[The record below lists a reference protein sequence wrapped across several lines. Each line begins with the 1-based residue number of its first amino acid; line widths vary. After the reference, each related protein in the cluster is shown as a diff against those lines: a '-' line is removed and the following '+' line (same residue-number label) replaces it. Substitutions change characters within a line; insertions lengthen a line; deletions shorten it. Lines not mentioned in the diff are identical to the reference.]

1 MAHLRRYLLSKY
13 RKTHINEN
21 PNGGSPLL
29 GFFLGGALVSA
40 RLRRLPEQEVHQP
53 SNRAPTAQKC
63 TIYFVG
69 AAETAAPPGSA
80 PTAQK
85 CTIYLVGA
93 AETAAP
99 PGRHQPSKNCT
110 NRANHKRLCWGAW
123 VWQGCHTLLQL
134 LALMR
139 FEPVLAPTGVCHE
152 RHVQRIGVLHL
163 FDNNLFYTLLLLRQD
178 GEVEFVVHLQ
188 NHP

>member
-1 MAHLRRYLLSKY
+1 MKIPTEVRLCWD
-13 RKTHINEN
+13 
-21 PNGGSPLL
+21 
-29 GFFLGGALVSA
+29 FFLGGALVS
-40 RLRRLPEQEVHQP
+40 
-53 SNRAPTAQKC
+53 SAPTAQKC

-80 PTAQK
+80 PTEQK
-85 CTIYLVGA
+85 CTIYFVGA

-99 PGRHQPSKNCT
+99 PGRHQPRKHCT

-139 FEPVLAPTGVCHE
+139 FEPVLAPTRVSHE

-188 NHP
+188 NHF

>member
-1 MAHLRRYLLSKY
+1 MAHLRRCLLSKY
-13 RKTHINEN
+13 LKTHINEN

-53 SNRAPTAQKC
+53 RRNAPFTLLVQQRLLHPL
-63 TIYFVG
+63 
-69 AAETAAPPGSA
+69 EAPR
-80 PTAQK
+80 K
-85 CTIYLVGA
+85 H
-93 AETAAP
+93 
-99 PGRHQPSKNCT
+99 RT

-139 FEPVLAPTGVCHE
+139 FKPVLAPTRVSHE

-188 NHP
+188 NHL

>member
-1 MAHLRRYLLSKY
+1 MKIPTEVRLCWD
-13 RKTHINEN
+13 
-21 PNGGSPLL
+21 
-29 GFFLGGALVSA
+29 FFLWGALVS
-40 RLRRLPEQEVHQP
+40 
-53 SNRAPTAQKC
+53 SAPTAQKC
-63 TIYFVG
+63 IVYFVG

-85 CTIYLVGA
+85 CIVYFVSA

-99 PGRHQPSKNCT
+99 PGRHQPRKKCT

-139 FEPVLAPTGVCHE
+139 FEPVLAPTRVSHE
-152 RHVQRIGVLHL
+152 RHMQRIGILHL
-163 FDNNLFYTLLLLRQD
+163 FNNNLFYTLLLLRQD

-188 NHP
+188 NHL

>member
-1 MAHLRRYLLSKY
+1 MAHLRRCLLSKY
-13 RKTHINEN
+13 LKTHINEN

-29 GFFLGGALVSA
+29 GFFLGGALVS
-40 RLRRLPEQEVHQP
+40 
-53 SNRAPTAQKC
+53 SAPTAQKC

-85 CTIYLVGA
+85 CIVYFVGA

-99 PGRHQPSKNCT
+99 PGRHQLRKNCT

-123 VWQGCHTLLQL
+123 VWQGCHTLLQTY
-134 LALMR
+134 LMR
-139 FEPVLAPTGVCHE
+139 FKPVLAPTRVSHE

>member
-1 MAHLRRYLLSKY
+1 MAHLRRCLLSKY
-13 RKTHINEN
+13 QKTHINEN

-53 SNRAPTAQKC
+53 SRNASFTL
-63 TIYFVG
+63 
-69 AAETAAPPGSA
+69 
-80 PTAQK
+80 
-85 CTIYLVGA
+85 LVQQRLLHPL
-93 AETAAP
+93 EV
-99 PGRHQPSKNCT
+99 HQPRKHRT

-139 FEPVLAPTGVCHE
+139 FEPVLAPTRVSHE

-188 NHP
+188 NHF

>member
-1 MAHLRRYLLSKY
+1 MAHLRRCLLSKY
-13 RKTHINEN
+13 LKTHINEN

-53 SNRAPTAQKC
+53 RRNAPFTL
-63 TIYFVG
+63 
-69 AAETAAPPGSA
+69 
-80 PTAQK
+80 
-85 CTIYLVGA
+85 LVQQRLLHPL
-93 AETAAP
+93 EV
-99 PGRHQPSKNCT
+99 HQPRKHCT

-139 FEPVLAPTGVCHE
+139 FEPVLAPTRVSHE

-188 NHP
+188 NHL

>member
-1 MAHLRRYLLSKY
+1 MKIPTEVRLCWD
-13 RKTHINEN
+13 
-21 PNGGSPLL
+21 
-29 GFFLGGALVSA
+29 FFLGGALVS
-40 RLRRLPEQEVHQP
+40 
-53 SNRAPTAQKC
+53 SAPTEQKC

-80 PTAQK
+80 PTVQK
-85 CTIYLVGA
+85 CTIYFVGA

-99 PGRHQPSKNCT
+99 PGSAPTVQALHQPS
-110 NRANHKRLCWGAW
+110 NHKRLCWGAW

-139 FEPVLAPTGVCHE
+139 FEPVLAPTRVSHE
-152 RHVQRIGVLHL
+152 WHVQRIGVLHL

-188 NHP
+188 NHL

>member
-1 MAHLRRYLLSKY
+1 MAHLRRCLLSKY
-13 RKTHINEN
+13 QKTHINEN

-29 GFFLGGALVSA
+29 GFFFRGCTCLKCTNRAIVHQPRRNAPFTLLVQQ
-40 RLRRLPEQEVHQP
+40 RLLHPLEVHQP
-53 SNRAPTAQKC
+53 RK
-63 TIYFVG
+63 
-69 AAETAAPPGSA
+69 
-80 PTAQK
+80 
-85 CTIYLVGA
+85 
-93 AETAAP
+93 
-99 PGRHQPSKNCT
+99 HCT

-139 FEPVLAPTGVCHE
+139 FEPVLAPTRVSHE

-188 NHP
+188 NHL

>member
-1 MAHLRRYLLSKY
+1 MHHLLVGAAE
-13 RKTHINEN
+13 TAA
-21 PNGGSPLL
+21 PPGS
-29 GFFLGGALVSA
+29 
-40 RLRRLPEQEVHQP
+40 
-53 SNRAPTAQKC
+53 APTAQKC

-69 AAETAAPPGSA
+69 AAETAAPPGRHQSRRNASFTLLVQQRLLHPLEGTNRASTA
-80 PTAQK
+80 PTAL
-85 CTIYLVGA
+85 TIRGYVG
-93 AETAAP
+93 
-99 PGRHQPSKNCT
+99 
-110 NRANHKRLCWGAW
+110 GAW

-139 FEPVLAPTGVCHE
+139 FKPVLAPTRVSHE

-188 NHP
+188 NHL

>member
-1 MAHLRRYLLSKY
+1 MAHLRRCLLSKY
-13 RKTHINEN
+13 QKTHINEN

-29 GFFLGGALVSA
+29 GFFLGGALVS
-40 RLRRLPEQEVHQP
+40 
-53 SNRAPTAQKC
+53 SAPTAQKC

-85 CTIYLVGA
+85 
-93 AETAAP
+93 
-99 PGRHQPSKNCT
+99 CT

-139 FEPVLAPTGVCHE
+139 FEPVIAPTRVSHE

-188 NHP
+188 NHL

>member
-1 MAHLRRYLLSKY
+1 MKIPTEVRLCWD
-13 RKTHINEN
+13 
-21 PNGGSPLL
+21 
-29 GFFLGGALVSA
+29 FFLGGALVSSA
-40 RLRRLPEQEVHQP
+40 PTEQSCTNRAIVHQP

-63 TIYFVG
+63 IV
-69 AAETAAPPGSA
+69 
-80 PTAQK
+80 
-85 CTIYLVGA
+85 YLVGA

-99 PGRHQPSKNCT
+99 PGRHQLRKHCT

-139 FEPVLAPTGVCHE
+139 FEPVLAPTRVSHE

-188 NHP
+188 NHL

>member
-1 MAHLRRYLLSKY
+1 MAHLRRCLLSKY
-13 RKTHINEN
+13 LKTHINEN

-29 GFFLGGALVSA
+29 GFFFRGCSCLKCTN
-40 RLRRLPEQEVHQP
+40 RPEVHQP
-53 SNRAPTAQKC
+53 RRNAPFTLLVQQRLLHPLEGTNRAEMHHLLCWCSRDCC
-63 TIYFVG
+63 TPWK
-69 AAETAAPPGSA
+69 AP
-80 PTAQK
+80 
-85 CTIYLVGA
+85 
-93 AETAAP
+93 
-99 PGRHQPSKNCT
+99 RKNCT

-139 FEPVLAPTGVCHE
+139 FKPVLAPTRVSHE

-188 NHP
+188 NHL

>member
-1 MAHLRRYLLSKY
+1 MKIPTEVRLCWD
-13 RKTHINEN
+13 
-21 PNGGSPLL
+21 
-29 GFFLGGALVSA
+29 FFLGGALVSSA
-40 RLRRLPEQEVHQP
+40 PTEQELHQPSRNASFTWLVQQRLLHPLEVHQP
-53 SNRAPTAQKC
+53 RRNASFTL
-63 TIYFVG
+63 
-69 AAETAAPPGSA
+69 
-80 PTAQK
+80 
-85 CTIYLVGA
+85 LVQQRLLHPL
-93 AETAAP
+93 EV
-99 PGRHQPSKNCT
+99 HQSSKNCT

-152 RHVQRIGVLHL
+152 RHVQRICVLHF

-188 NHP
+188 NHL

>member
-1 MAHLRRYLLSKY
+1 MAHQRRCLLSKY
-13 RKTHINEN
+13 LKTHINEN

-29 GFFLGGALVSA
+29 GFFFRGCSCLNCTNRAEMHQPRRNAPFTLLVQQ
-40 RLRRLPEQEVHQP
+40 RLLHPLEVHQP
-53 SNRAPTAQKC
+53 R
-63 TIYFVG
+63 
-69 AAETAAPPGSA
+69 
-80 PTAQK
+80 
-85 CTIYLVGA
+85 
-93 AETAAP
+93 
-99 PGRHQPSKNCT
+99 KNCT
-110 NRANHKRLCWGAW
+110 NRANHKRLSWGAW

-139 FEPVLAPTGVCHE
+139 FEPVLAPTRVSHE

-188 NHP
+188 NHL

>member
-1 MAHLRRYLLSKY
+1 MAHLRRCLLSKY
-13 RKTHINEN
+13 LKTHINEN

-29 GFFLGGALVSA
+29 GFFLGGALVS
-40 RLRRLPEQEVHQP
+40 
-53 SNRAPTAQKC
+53 SAPTAQKC
-63 TIYFVG
+63 IVYFVG

-85 CTIYLVGA
+85 CIVYFVGA

-99 PGRHQPSKNCT
+99 PGRHQPRKKCT

-139 FEPVLAPTGVCHE
+139 FEPVLTPTRVSHE
-152 RHVQRIGVLHL
+152 WHVQRIGVLHL

-188 NHP
+188 NHL

>member
-1 MAHLRRYLLSKY
+1 MKIPTEVRLCWD
-13 RKTHINEN
+13 
-21 PNGGSPLL
+21 
-29 GFFLGGALVSA
+29 FFLGGAVVSSAPTEQNCTNRARNASFTLLVQQ
-40 RLRRLPEQEVHQP
+40 RLLHPLEVHQP
-53 SNRAPTAQKC
+53 SRTASF
-63 TIYFVG
+63 TW
-69 AAETAAPPGSA
+69 
-80 PTAQK
+80 
-85 CTIYLVGA
+85 LVQQRLLHPL
-93 AETAAP
+93 EV
-99 PGRHQPSKNCT
+99 HQPRKHCT

-139 FEPVLAPTGVCHE
+139 FEPVLAPTRVCHE

-188 NHP
+188 NHL

>member
-1 MAHLRRYLLSKY
+1 MAHLRRCLLSKY
-13 RKTHINEN
+13 LKTHINEN

-53 SNRAPTAQKC
+53 SRNAPFTL
-63 TIYFVG
+63 
-69 AAETAAPPGSA
+69 
-80 PTAQK
+80 
-85 CTIYLVGA
+85 LVQQRLLHPL
-93 AETAAP
+93 EV
-99 PGRHQPSKNCT
+99 HQPSKHRT

-123 VWQGCHTLLQL
+123 VWQGCHTLLRL

-139 FEPVLAPTGVCHE
+139 FEPVLAPTGVSHE

-188 NHP
+188 NHL

>member
-1 MAHLRRYLLSKY
+1 MHHLLCWCSRDCCTPWKCTNRAEMHHLLCWCSRDCCTPWKCTN
-13 RKTHINEN
+13 RARTAPFTLLVQQRLLH
-21 PNGGSPLL
+21 PL
-29 GFFLGGALVSA
+29 
-40 RLRRLPEQEVHQP
+40 EVHQP
-53 SNRAPTAQKC
+53 RKNC

-69 AAETAAPPGSA
+69 AAETAAPPG
-80 PTAQK
+80 
-85 CTIYLVGA
+85 
-93 AETAAP
+93 
-99 PGRHQPSKNCT
+99 RHQSSKHCT

-139 FEPVLAPTGVCHE
+139 FEPVLAPTRVSHE
-152 RHVQRIGVLHL
+152 RHVQRIGVLHF

-188 NHP
+188 NHL

>member
-1 MAHLRRYLLSKY
+1 MKIPTEVRLCWDFFRGCTCLKCTNRAIVHQPRRNAQFTLLVQQ
-13 RKTHINEN
+13 RLLH
-21 PNGGSPLL
+21 PL
-29 GFFLGGALVSA
+29 
-40 RLRRLPEQEVHQP
+40 EVHQ
-53 SNRAPTAQKC
+53 S
-63 TIYFVG
+63 
-69 AAETAAPPGSA
+69 
-80 PTAQK
+80 
-85 CTIYLVGA
+85 
-93 AETAAP
+93 
-99 PGRHQPSKNCT
+99 SKNCT

-139 FEPVLAPTGVCHE
+139 FEPVLAPTGVSHE

-188 NHP
+188 NHL